1 MKKIFSPTFQ
11 PFHYLA
17 LLLIVNIQLENYQQ
31 ANTALILKAQRGNA
45 DALKLLY
52 NDYKKAMFNIC
63 TRLMGN
69 NEDAE
74 DVLHDAFIIAFKSLH
89 QLKEAAQFG
98 GWLKR
103 IVINECIKKGKK
115 KISWDEWEDE
125 KHDLPDDDEGTW
137 WDGVTMAQIHSQIK
151 ALPDGCRQIFTLYA
165 VENYNHKDIAASLG
179 VSESTSKSQYHRAKQ
194 LLRER
199 LLNHKAH

>member
-1 MKKIFSPTFQ
+1 
-11 PFHYLA
+11 
-17 LLLIVNIQLENYQQ
+17 LENNQQ
-31 ANTALILKAQRGNA
+31 SNTTLILKAQRGNA
-45 DALKLLY
+45 EALKLLY
-52 NDYKKAMFNIC
+52 DKYNKAMFNIC

-98 GWLKR
+98 GWIKR
-103 IVINECIKKGKK
+103 IVINECIKQGKK
-115 KISWDEWEDE
+115 KKGWDEWEDE
-125 KHDLPDDDEGTW
+125 KHDVLDEDQGTW
-137 WDGVTMAQIHSQIK
+137 WDGVTMAQIHKQIK

-165 VENYNHKDIAASLG
+165 VENYSHKDIAESLG
-179 VSESTSKSQYHRAKQ
+179 VSEGTSKSQYHRAKQ

-199 LLNHKAH
+199 LCKGSYEL